1 MCEKMDNADLDP
13 RRVNPGDIE
22 ALMHAIR
29 KINGE
34 KIISLDYL
42 GEIILFKMD
51 EFGLIGFDNI
61 DEALFRTNIEKAMYL
76 VGGMII
82 RSFTETLDKDL
93 PKYNISGAVFND
105 NHWHGL
111 GAEGIKALYRL
122 YIHAVTQQA
131 LPDSRNF
138 ILARFP
144 RENNVVFVD
153 FP

>member
-82 RSFTETLDKDL
+82 RSFTETLDKD
-93 PKYNISGAVFND
+93 
-105 NHWHGL
+105 
-111 GAEGIKALYRL
+111 
-122 YIHAVTQQA
+122 
-131 LPDSRNF
+131 
-138 ILARFP
+138 
-144 RENNVVFVD
+144 
-153 FP
+153 